1 MTANP
6 HPENPLCRSP
16 LRPDI
21 YHKGEKQRILNI
33 PGSELEDRQYQFNLT
48 NIKIQTGE
56 LIFFNGQKTLAGLL
70 LPLHNIFLSI
80 FSEYTKLK
88 LVNNNKQ

>member
-48 NIKIQTGE
+48 NIKVQTGE
-56 LIFFNGQKTLAGLL
+56 FNATGYFINILTLILCYKYMTFM
-70 LPLHNIFLSI
+70 
-80 FSEYTKLK
+80 
-88 LVNNNKQ
+88 